1 MLTTVIISIKF
12 SGFYLLKN
20 LSVLIFK
27 NIHEAL
33 SILFFYK
40 SVIYLQ
46 VHETKFCHT
55 VII

>member
-1 MLTTVIISIKF
+1 MPTTVIISIKF

-20 LSVLIFK
+20 ISGLILK
-27 NIHEAL
+27 NIPEAL
-33 SILFFYK
+33 SILIFSK

-46 VHETKFCHT
+46 VHETKVCHT